1 MTVVESLVGGRW
13 LVAPDVERIEDRNPA
28 RRHEVLAEIPQSPAG
43 LVDDAVGHARE
54 ALPAWRAMS
63 PLARGKILRNVA
75 VRVEARIDELAAL
88 MTAEQG
94 KPFGESLGEIGR
106 VVDFLEWMGQQGSAM
121 SGLTSPSED
130 PGIFAFTLRE
140 PLGVVG
146 LITPWNF
153 PMNIPSWKTASAL
166 LHGNTVVLK
175 AADLTARCAQELA
188 RCYEEGGVPA
198 GVLNTVTGSGRVVGN
213 ALVDHPDVT
222 GISFTG
228 STGVG
233 LAIAARTA
241 GRGAK
246 AQCEMGGSN
255 PVVVCEDAD
264 LSEAVTAITVAAYGT
279 SGQRCT
285 AARRVITTPAI
296 HDELVERLE
305 AARSALV
312 VGPGER
318 AGVDVGPLCDPA
330 GFEDVLASIERAR
343 EEGADVTGGAR
354 LGGELADGLF
364 VEPVLATGV
373 NTGME
378 LGREEVF
385 GPVLGV
391 QAADDYEHAMSLANA
406 TEYGLSASIFTS
418 SMAVAMDFA
427 NRSES
432 GMVHLNKGPIG
443 GESHLPFGG
452 AQRSSFGTKEMG
464 AAREFYTES
473 KTVYADVRLNG

>member
-13 LVAPDVERIEDRNPA
+13 QVAPDVERVKDRNPA
-28 RRHEVLAEIPQSPAG
+28 RLAEVLAEVPQSPAG
-43 LVDDAVGHARE
+43 MVDDAVAHARE
-54 ALPAWRAMS
+54 AFPAWQAMS

-75 VRVEARIDELAAL
+75 ARVEDRVDELAAL

-94 KPFGESLGEIGR
+94 KPLGESIGEMGR
-106 VVDFLEWMGQQGSAM
+106 VVDFLEWMGQQGPSM

-198 GVLNTVTGSGRVVGN
+198 GVLNTVTGSGRVVGG
-213 ALVDHPDVT
+213 ALADHPDVAA
-222 GISFTG
+222 ISFTG

-233 LAIAARTA
+233 LALAAQTA
-241 GRGAK
+241 ARGAK

-264 LSEAVTAITVAAYGT
+264 LSKAVTAIVVAAYGT

-305 AARSALV
+305 TARRALV

-318 AGVDVGPLCDPA
+318 DGVDVGPLCDPA
-330 GFEDVLASIERAR
+330 GLEDVLASIDRAR
-343 EEGADVTGGAR
+343 NEGANVTGGAR
-354 LGGELADGLF
+354 LQGELADGLF
-364 VEPVLATGV
+364 VEPALATGV
-373 NTGME
+373 TSEME
-378 LGREEVF
+378 LGVEEVF

-391 QAADDYEHAMSLANA
+391 QAAEDYEHALSLANA
-406 TEYGLSASIFTS
+406 TDYGLSASIFTAG
-418 SMAVAMDFA
+418 MAVAMDFA
-427 NRSES
+427 RRSQS

-452 AQRSSFGTKEMG
+452 AQRSSFGAKEMG
-464 AAREFYTES
+464 AAREFYTKS
-473 KTVYADVRLNG
+473 KTLYADVRLDD